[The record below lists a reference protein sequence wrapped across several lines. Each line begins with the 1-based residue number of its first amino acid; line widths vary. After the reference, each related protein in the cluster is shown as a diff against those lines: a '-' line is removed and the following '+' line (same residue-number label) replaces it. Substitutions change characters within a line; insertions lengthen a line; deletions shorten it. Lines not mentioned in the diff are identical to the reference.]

1 MEVGCGKCVTAI
13 DITNKGTV
21 YIERARIYVRKCSS
35 TKTDYANVQVV
46 LKEIKC
52 AMSAEREIII

>member
-1 MEVGCGKCVTAI
+1 MGNVLLQLILPIKEL
-13 DITNKGTV
+13 
-21 YIERARIYVRKCSS
+21 YIETARIYVRKCSS

-52 AMSAEREIII
+52 AMSDEGEIII